1 MNNLGSVDVNLS
13 YLLHTYPYRET
24 SLIDEIYSKDCGRMS
39 LIAKGARRP
48 KSSLRGALMAFQPL
62 NITWSGK
69 SDLKI
74 LNKVE
79 WLGGYEMLQGPSL
92 ICGFYL
98 NELLLKLL
106 PKEDPYVKLFD
117 AYAWALHQLPIAI
130 DFESILRKFEFILLK
145 ELGYGLSLE
154 KDVLTGEAIIPN
166 LNYRYII
173 DRGPVIS
180 RKDEGAQGVEL
191 IGQTLIDISE
201 GRYEDSLTLLQSK
214 LLMRSLINH
223 CLGDQ
228 VLHTRQLLRDLQK
241 I

>member
-24 SLIDEIYSKDCGRMS
+24 SLIVEIYSKDCGRMS

-130 DFESILRKFEFILLK
+130 DFESYFE
-145 ELGYGLSLE
+145 SL
-154 KDVLTGEAIIPN
+154 N
-166 LNYRYII
+166 LF
-173 DRGPVIS
+173 
-180 RKDEGAQGVEL
+180 
-191 IGQTLIDISE
+191 
-201 GRYEDSLTLLQSK
+201 
-214 LLMRSLINH
+214 
-223 CLGDQ
+223 C
-228 VLHTRQLLRDLQK
+228 
-241 I
+241 